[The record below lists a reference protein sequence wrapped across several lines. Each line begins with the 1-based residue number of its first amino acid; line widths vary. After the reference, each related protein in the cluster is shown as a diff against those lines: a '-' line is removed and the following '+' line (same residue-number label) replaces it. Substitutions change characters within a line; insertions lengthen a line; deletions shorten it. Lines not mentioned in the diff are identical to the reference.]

1 MILIVVKFPIRPE
14 FSDSWPVRV
23 ADFTE
28 GTRSEPGNVFFEWS
42 RSIEEPDTYVL
53 VEGFRDDDAGAAH
66 VNSAH
71 FKSAMAWM
79 PETISAAPKIVN
91 VKAPVDGWA
100 AMAELSPAP

>member
-14 FSDSWPVRV
+14 FADSWPARV

-42 RSIEEPDTYVL
+42 RSLEEPDTYVL
-53 VEGFRDDDAGAAH
+53 VEGFRDDEAGSAH

-71 FKSAMAWM
+71 FKAAMAWM
-79 PETISAAPKIVN
+79 PEAISATPKIVN
-91 VKAPVDGWA
+91 VKAPVDGWGV
-100 AMAELSPAP
+100 MAELTPAP